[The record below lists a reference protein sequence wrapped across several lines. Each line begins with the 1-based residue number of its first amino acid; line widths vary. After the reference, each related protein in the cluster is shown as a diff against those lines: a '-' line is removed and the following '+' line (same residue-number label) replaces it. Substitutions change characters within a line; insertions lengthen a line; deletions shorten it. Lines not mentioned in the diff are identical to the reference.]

1 MTGAVVRLLRSQG
14 YHSVLGRVIDG
25 VEVDLYAVKA
35 SRRGPRGLIVE
46 MKVLYRD
53 SLVDQ
58 VVARRKLAHRVYVA
72 LPDWSVYPAL
82 AHLPGWVG
90 IIAYNPVEDRAEVLR
105 KAIPWRTQL
114 ADLIATTIA
123 LEMGIETRPPRIT
136 PRAKSAHK
144 ANEETVGCRTMRT
157 LGGTRADAPR
167 R

>member
-1 MTGAVVRLLRSQG
+1 MVRLLRSQG

-53 SLVDQ
+53 SLIDQ
-58 VVARRKLAHRVYVA
+58 VEARRQLAHRVYVA
-72 LPDWSVYPAL
+72 LPDWGVYPAL
-82 AHLPGWVG
+82 ARLPAWVG
-90 IIAYNPVEDRAEVLR
+90 IIAYNPAEDRAEVLR

-114 ADLIATTIA
+114 ADMIAAAIA
-123 LEMGIETRPPRIT
+123 LEMGLDTRPSRIT
-136 PRAKSAHK
+136 PRAGDTLK